1 MIKSVI
7 LSLSLSC
14 NLIEMNREKI
24 FYLEGDYSQEAK
36 DYMDA
41 RKPSE
46 YCFDPNDI
54 LYRTIAKELEEKD
67 KDQLDK

>member
-1 MIKSVI
+1 MIKPLM

-14 NLIEMNREKI
+14 NLLEMNQEKI

-36 DYMDA
+36 DYMDS
-41 RKPSE
+41 RKPLE

-54 LYRTIAKELEEKD
+54 LYRAIAKELED

>member
-1 MIKSVI
+1 
-7 LSLSLSC
+7 
-14 NLIEMNREKI
+14 MNQEKI

-36 DYMDA
+36 DYMDS

-54 LYRTIAKELEEKD
+54 LYRTIAKELED

>member
-1 MIKSVI
+1 
-7 LSLSLSC
+7 
-14 NLIEMNREKI
+14 MNQEKI

-36 DYMDA
+36 DYMDS
-41 RKPSE
+41 RKPLE

-54 LYRTIAKELEEKD
+54 LYRAIAKELED